1 MLQGRSLK
9 RILNKRDKTMP
20 LGIVGKKVGMTRVFT
35 DDGASVP
42 VTVLHVDSNCVTQL
56 KDQATDGYRAVQ
68 VAYGSRKPSRVN
80 KALTG
85 HYAKASVASGEGMHE
100 FRLENAEEVELA
112 VGAEIKADLF
122 AEGQKVQ
129 VTGISKG
136 KGFAGTI
143 KRHNFRGQDATHGN
157 SISHRVPGSTGQC
170 QTPGRVFKGKK
181 MCGHMGSEQVS
192 TKNLTV
198 VRVDADKDLIL
209 IKGAVPGAKGGV
221 VVVNPVGTA

>member
-1 MLQGRSLK
+1 
-9 RILNKRDKTMP
+9 MP
-20 LGIVGKKVGMTRVFT
+20 LGVVGKKVGMTRVFT
-35 DDGASVP
+35 EDGVSVP

-56 KDQATDGYRAVQ
+56 KDQETDGYRAVQ

-80 KALTG
+80 KALSG

-170 QTPGRVFKGKK
+170 QTPGRVFKGKN

-221 VVVNPVGTA
+221 VVVNPIGTA

>member
-1 MLQGRSLK
+1 
-9 RILNKRDKTMP
+9 
-20 LGIVGKKVGMTRVFT
+20 
-35 DDGASVP
+35 
-42 VTVLHVDSNCVTQL
+42 L

-221 VVVNPVGTA
+221 VVVNPIGTA

>member
-1 MLQGRSLK
+1 
-9 RILNKRDKTMP
+9 MP
-20 LGIVGKKVGMTRVFT
+20 LGVVGKKVGMTRVFT
-35 DDGASVP
+35 EDGASVP
-42 VTVLHVDSNCVTQL
+42 VTVLHVDRNRVTQL
-56 KDQATDGYRAVQ
+56 KQQENDGYSAVQ
-68 VAYGSRKPSRVN
+68 VAYGARKPSRVN

-85 HYAKASVASGEGMHE
+85 HYAKASVESGEGMCE
-100 FRLENAEEVELA
+100 FRLDSAEDVELEL
-112 VGAEIKADLF
+112 GAELKADLF

-157 SISHRVPGSTGQC
+157 SISHRVPGSTGMC

-192 TKNLTV
+192 TKNLTI
-198 VRVDADKDLIL
+198 VRVDAERDLIL
-209 IKGAVPGAKGGV
+209 IKGAVPGAKGGRV
-221 VVVNPVGTA
+221 IVKPLATA

>member
-1 MLQGRSLK
+1 
-9 RILNKRDKTMP
+9 MP
-20 LGIVGKKVGMTRVFT
+20 LGVVGKKVGMTRVFT
-35 DDGASVP
+35 DDGVSVP
-42 VTVLHVDSNCVTQL
+42 VTVLHVDSNRVTQL
-56 KDQATDGYRAVQ
+56 KQQEVDGYSAVQ
-68 VAYGSRKPSRVN
+68 VAYGARKPSRVN

-100 FRLENAEEVELA
+100 FRLSESDEVELEL
-112 VGAEIKADLF
+112 GAELKADIF
-122 AEGQKVQ
+122 SEGQKVQ

-157 SISHRVPGSTGQC
+157 SISHRVPGSTGMC

-181 MCGHMGSEQVS
+181 MSGHMGNEQVS
-192 TKNLTV
+192 TKNLTI

-209 IKGAVPGAKGGV
+209 IKGAVPGAKGGRV
-221 VVVNPVGTA
+221 VVKPLNTA